1 MAVSIVQG
9 GFLYMLDACAHTIKK
24 RGGGKNHLCK
34 WYLCGPAWSR
44 MLVQMTSG
52 VLSILKFSMILNK
65 KVRVKLLNSSSE
77 EPRYR

>member
-44 MLVQMTSG
+44 MLVQMT
-52 VLSILKFSMILNK
+52 ILKFSVILNK